1 MIETVTEKNIN
12 DVLPLINEY
21 QRFYGMANV
30 DDKKNKQFFSQFIK
44 NHENGILYLYRV
56 DQKAIGFTTIYK
68 GFSSTRAEEVA
79 VLNDLYIQLA
89 YRGHGYG
96 KELINHALIVAKD
109 RGFSRLQWL
118 TAEGNEVAQK
128 LYDELDINKSTWFFY
143 TKDV

>member
-1 MIETVTEKNIN
+1 M
-12 DVLPLINEY
+12 
-21 QRFYGMANV
+21 
-30 DDKKNKQFFSQFIK
+30 
-44 NHENGILYLYRV
+44 HLYKV

-79 VLNDLYIQLA
+79 VLNDLDIQLA

-109 RGFSRLQWL
+109 RGVSRLQWL